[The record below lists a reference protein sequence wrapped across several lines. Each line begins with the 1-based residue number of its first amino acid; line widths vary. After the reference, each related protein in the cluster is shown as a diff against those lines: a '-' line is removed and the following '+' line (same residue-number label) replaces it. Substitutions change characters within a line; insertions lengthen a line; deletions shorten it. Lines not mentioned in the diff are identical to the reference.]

1 MGLLAGISRLFKG
14 KSAGDNA
21 PEQAAAAP
29 KTAVAETT
37 APAQAAPETA
47 VAETAVA
54 ETETDKAEAAAPET
68 AVAET
73 AAPETAVAET
83 AAPETAVAETAA
95 PETAVAET
103 AAPETAVA
111 EETPAAADTKDAA
124 ASVGAADLPLADYDT
139 LTIAQVRARLRNL
152 TVLQLERLV
161 EFEKANAG
169 RADYVAAFE
178 NRIAK
183 VKSGK

>member
-95 PETAVAET
+95 PETAVAE
-103 AAPETAVA
+103 
-111 EETPAAADTKDAA
+111 ETPAAADTKDAA

-169 RADYVAAFE
+169 RADYVTAFE